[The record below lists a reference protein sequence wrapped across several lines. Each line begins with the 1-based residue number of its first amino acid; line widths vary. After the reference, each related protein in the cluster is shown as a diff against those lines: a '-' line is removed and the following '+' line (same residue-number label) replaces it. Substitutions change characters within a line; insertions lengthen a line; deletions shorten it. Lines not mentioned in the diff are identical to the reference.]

1 MRIRLERC
9 GLVVSCRACKLVL
22 LHGLWGMKI
31 SQCNRIVVVIIPE
44 HLEDFTV
51 SNGMQS
57 SIRDLEFVDDGA

>member
-1 MRIRLERC
+1 
-9 GLVVSCRACKLVL
+9 
-22 LHGLWGMKI
+22 MKI

-57 SIRDLEFVDDGA
+57 WIRDLEFMDGRGRRYDVIL